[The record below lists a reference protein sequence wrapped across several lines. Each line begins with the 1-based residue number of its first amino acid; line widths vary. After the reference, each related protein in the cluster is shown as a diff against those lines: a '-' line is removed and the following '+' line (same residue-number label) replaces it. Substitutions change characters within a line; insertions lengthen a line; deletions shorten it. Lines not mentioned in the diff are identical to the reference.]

1 MCPEYSLDHL
11 APGLVVMA
19 SSLVTSLRSG
29 LKPAARGILLKHKLD
44 RATAMLKSSPLSK
57 SPSKPGRPSVIGP
70 LTPLWLHFLL
80 FVPEST
86 YSNLASAVGLLHMQP
101 LCWDV
106 LPLDIFKVSL
116 FHFFQVFAHT
126 SSAQM
131 GSPTRYTKQLPS
143 SYPLPS
149 VTSLL
154 FTSYH
159 PPYYIL
165 LPVLHWKV
173 KS

>member
-11 APGLVVMA
+11 APGEHLPGLVVTA
-19 SSLVTSLRSG
+19 SSLVSLRSV

-44 RATAMLKSSPLSK
+44 HAIAMLKSFPLSK
-57 SPSKPGRPSVIGP
+57 SPSKPVRLSVIGP

-80 FVPEST
+80 LVPHST

-101 LCWDV
+101 LCWDA

-116 FHFFQVFAHT
+116 FHFIQVSAHT

-131 GSPTRYTKQLPS
+131 GSPDLLYET
-143 SYPLPS
+143 
-149 VTSLL
+149 TSLFL
-154 FTSYH
+154 PFT
-159 PPYYIL
+159 
-165 LPVLHWKV
+165 LHY
-173 KS
+173 

>member
-19 SSLVTSLRSG
+19 SSLVTSLRSV
-29 LKPAARGILLKHKLD
+29 LKPAAQGILLKHKLD
-44 RATAMLKSSPLSK
+44 HAIAMLKSSPLSK

-80 FVPEST
+80 FVPHST
-86 YSNLASAVGLLHMQP
+86 YSNLASAIG

-116 FHFFQVFAHT
+116 FHFFQVSAHT

-131 GSPTRYTKQLPS
+131 GSPD
-143 SYPLPS
+143 PLYET
-149 VTSLL
+149 TSLFL
-154 FTSYH
+154 PFT
-159 PPYYIL
+159 L
-165 LPVLHWKV
+165 RF
-173 KS
+173 